1 MISTEKTSVRLLFG
15 MGEGDREELEKGLPQ
30 EACPLA
36 DTSCFFDPKSEVYSI
51 DEKETGE
58 KAGYLS
64 LIFDEKN
71 RSARLDVFIFPAMR
85 CKGLASDAAEA
96 VIKSLFKEKGINRVY
111 ASHAVRNPAAG
122 TVLRKIGMSYEGM
135 SRESFYNAS
144 GYHDTHNYAVL
155 KKDVL

>member
-1 MISTEKTSVRLLFG
+1 MISTEKTSVSLLFG
-15 MGEGDREELEKGLPQ
+15 IGEGNREVLEKDMPQ
-30 EACPLA
+30 DACPLA
-36 DTSCFFDPKSEVYSI
+36 DTSCYFDPKSEVYAI

-64 LIFDEKN
+64 LLIDERN
-71 RSARLDVFIFPAMR
+71 RSARLDLFIFPSKR

-96 VIKSLFKEKGINRVY
+96 VIKCLFKEKGLNRVY

-122 TVLRKIGMSYEGM
+122 TVLRKVGMSYEGM

-155 KKDVL
+155 KKDVI